1 MQTKLEQLIY
11 LVRLFWKPLYQTV
24 IPN

>member
-1 MQTKLEQLIY
+1 MQAKLEQLIY